1 MPHYR
6 LYFLDAK
13 GHLNDGLDLDCRDD
27 NEAIAHAKTHEVGY
41 GIDLWHGPRRVTV
54 LRAPAGGDPFAS

>member
-13 GHLNDGLDLDCRDD
+13 GYLRDGLDLDCRDD
-27 NEAIAHAKTHEVGY
+27 DEAIAQAKSHDVGY

-54 LRAPAGGDPFAS
+54 LRAPVGGNPFTS